1 MHRMLLILGTFW
13 TLLKNT
19 ILGFVADNALS
30 HGAAIAYYAV
40 TSMAPV
46 LVIIVAIAGLVFG
59 EDAARGAVVQ
69 QMGGLMGQQSAD
81 LLQTAIIAVSDRTAG
96 TIATLIG
103 LGTLIFTASGVFG
116 EMQTALNVI
125 WRAKPR
131 GGTVAQ
137 LLRDR
142 VVSLALVAAL
152 GFMLMVSL
160 ILSAALAAVGQYLDH
175 TPFGSHV
182 IMEAVNF
189 AVSFLFIA
197 LMFAALYKAL
207 PNAAVLWRDVGVG
220 AVLTALLFT
229 LGKSLIGLYVGRSM
243 IASAYGAAGAFII
256 ILLWVYYS
264 AQIFLLGAEFTHAYA
279 EHRSDR
285 GVELQTS
292 GG

>member
-1 MHRMLLILGTFW
+1 MLLILGTFW

-220 AVLTALLFT
+220 AVLT